1 MDQNTYQLKRKLL
14 FGSCQTLNVKE
25 GLIMIEFFKFMKI
38 LHIIGAR
45 PQFIKAA
52 MVSKAW
58 NQSGEEAILHTG
70 QHYDENMSG
79 LFFAELGLPEPT
91 VNLGVGGG
99 SHAEQTSRMLSGIDH
114 YLEAVSP
121 DWVLIYGDTNS
132 TLAGALCAAKRLIR
146 TAHVEAG
153 LRSFNRAMPEEI
165 NRVVSDTLA
174 NLLFCPTVQAVENLK
189 REGITEGVFN
199 TGDVMADGLFF
210 FLKTAEEKSTIL
222 ADLGISPKDYGLVTL
237 HRGGNVDNRA
247 NLAAILKG
255 LEQIDFPLVLPVHP
269 RTRKMLEQFSLS
281 VPKNVRIIEP
291 LGYLDM
297 LTMEQNADC
306 ILTDSGGIQKEAYLL
321 GTRCIT
327 LRDETEWVETIDAGW
342 NCLTGADSSKI
353 AARFNDFKPKG
364 SRPDIYGDGRAA
376 DKIIE
381 ILKYS

>member
-1 MDQNTYQLKRKLL
+1 
-14 FGSCQTLNVKE
+14 
-25 GLIMIEFFKFMKI
+25 MIEFCRFMKI
-38 LHIIGAR
+38 LHIVGAR

-58 NQSGEEAILHTG
+58 GQSGEEAILHTG
-70 QHYDENMSG
+70 QHYDENLSR
-79 LFFAELGLPEPT
+79 LFFVELGLPEPA

-99 SHAEQTSRMLSGIDH
+99 SHAEQTSRMITGIDQF
-114 YLEAVSP
+114 LEAEVP
-121 DWVLIYGDTNS
+121 DWVIIYGDTNS

-189 REGITEGVFN
+189 NEGITRGVFN
-199 TGDVMADGLFF
+199 VGDVMADGLFF
-210 FLKTAEEKSTIL
+210 FLKAARDKSTIL
-222 ADLGISPKDYGLVTL
+222 ADLRLSPKCYGLVTL
-237 HRGGNVDNRA
+237 HRSGNVDNRD

-255 LEQIDFPLVLPVHP
+255 LEQINFLLIFPVHP
-269 RTRKMLEQFSLS
+269 RTRKMIEQFGLA
-281 VPKNVRIIEP
+281 VPDNIRVIEP

-297 LTMEQNADC
+297 LMMEQNAEC
-306 ILTDSGGIQKEAYLL
+306 ILSDSGGIQKEAYLL

-327 LRDETEWVETIDAGW
+327 LRDETEWVETVDAGW

-353 AARFNDFKPKG
+353 ATRFYDFKPQG
-364 SRPDIYGDGRAA
+364 SRLDIYGDGRAA
-376 DKIIE
+376 DQIIE
-381 ILKYS
+381 ILKSS

>member
-1 MDQNTYQLKRKLL
+1 
-14 FGSCQTLNVKE
+14 
-25 GLIMIEFFKFMKI
+25 MIEFFKFMKI

-70 QHYDENMSG
+70 QHYDENMSR
-79 LFFAELGLPEPT
+79 LFFDELGLPEPDI
-91 VNLGVGGG
+91 NLGVGSG
-99 SHAEQTSRMLSGIDH
+99 SHAEQTSRMLTGIDN
-114 YLEAVSP
+114 YLETETP
-121 DWVLIYGDTNS
+121 DWVIIYGDTNS
-132 TLAGALCAAKRLIR
+132 TLAGALCAAKRLIK

-189 REGITEGVFN
+189 VEGITKGVFN

-210 FLKTAEEKSTIL
+210 FLKAAEEKLSFL
-222 ADLGISPKDYGLVTL
+222 VDLGLSRKHYGLVTL
-237 HRGGNVDNRA
+237 HRGGNVDNRE

-255 LEQIDFPLVLPVHP
+255 LGQIDFPLVFPVHP
-269 RTRKMLEQFSLS
+269 RTRKMLEQFSLA
-281 VPKNVRIIEP
+281 VPMNVRMIEP

-297 LTMEQNADC
+297 LMMEKNANC

-327 LRDETEWVETIDAGW
+327 LRNETEWIETVTAGW

-353 AARFNDFKPKG
+353 AARFYDFEPEG
-364 SRPDIYGDGRAA
+364 CRPDIYGDGHAA

-381 ILKYS
+381 ILKSS